1 MYIHGDGHHHII
13 IYNLDVSK
21 EIVEVYS
28 SR

>member
-1 MYIHGDGHHHII
+1 MYINIHGDGHHH